1 MPGFMATVIGEN
13 FEFFVDDEPQY
24 LDFSRTVFVDA
35 EDESAAQHAALAL
48 VRQELLAQSMLD
60 EASEP
65 MITIEEICQADI
77 LAEKDLHGDF
87 IWYFPEDDDDT
98 DE

>member
-1 MPGFMATVIGEN
+1 MPAFMATVIGEN

-60 EASEP
+60 ESSKP

-87 IWYFPEDDDDT
+87 IWYFPEDEDDA